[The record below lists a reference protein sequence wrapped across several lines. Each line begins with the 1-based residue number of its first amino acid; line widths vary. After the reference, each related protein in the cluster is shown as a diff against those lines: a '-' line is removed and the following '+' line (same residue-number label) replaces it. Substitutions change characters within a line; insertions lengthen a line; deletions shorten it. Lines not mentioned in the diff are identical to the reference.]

1 MNTAGFPHLLAFLEK
16 LDHQRINYTLAHY
29 REDALSVL
37 VALPGERWE
46 IDFLSDG
53 SIEIEKF
60 ISTGEMSDAEGLNE
74 LFERYADPDTQT
86 AEAGDLPITVS
97 KVA

>member
-1 MNTAGFPHLLAFLEK
+1 MNTTVFTHLVAFLEK
-16 LDHQRINYTLAHY
+16 LDHQHISYTLAHY

-37 VALPGERWE
+37 VAMPGERWE

-53 SIEIEKF
+53 AIEIEKF
-60 ISTGEMSDAEGLNE
+60 ISTGEIYDAKELFE
-74 LFERYADPDTQT
+74 LFERYADQESQT
-86 AEAGDLPITVS
+86 AEAGTLPVTVS

>member
-1 MNTAGFPHLLAFLEK
+1 MNTTIFPHLLAFLEK

-46 IDFLSDG
+46 IDFLSNG

-60 ISTGEMSDAEGLNE
+60 ISTGEIYDAKGLDE
-74 LFERYADPDTQT
+74 LFERYTDSNNQT
-86 AEAGDLPITVS
+86 DEAVDVPITVS

>member
-1 MNTAGFPHLLAFLEK
+1 MNTTIFPHLPAFLEK
-16 LDHQRINYTLAHY
+16 LDQQRINYTLAHY

-46 IDFLSDG
+46 IDFMNDG

-60 ISTGEMSDAEGLNE
+60 ISTGEIYDAKGLDE
-74 LFERYADPDTQT
+74 LFDRYADSANQT
-86 AEAGDLPITVS
+86 DEAGDLPITVS